1 MSDGPDRSRARRLR
15 ILAVLLLL
23 PVCCIAWEL
32 LRGAAGFSIPRL
44 LATAASLLLAAA
56 LAALVIGPDRWRTA
70 CDRFFLDR
78 LAWLQSRTPVSSRWW
93 CWLAIVIAWSSFLG
107 AIQRGAPLQNLR
119 TTDSAAF
126 SRYASDVRQEGGPLA
141 LVGDLYG
148 GRYGEANQHPLLI
161 GILSTVDTKVIFIN
175 VKQDGSGFD
184 DGKTFMVHD
193 TDGNQQVFELDDEA
207 GTVGVSARNVAVI
220 YSSTASTS
228 ADGMAITIRDAI
240 KRASEEG
247 SLNVAATASGSR
259 VTITGG
265 RNIVLGDQLTGLEL
279 SQVNLHQLV
288 TMGISLAGF
297 ILVTLL
303 VIRLAGHQ
311 VGAVFAALLGTNA
324 TFGHLSLQVTCECLL
339 IPLVTLC
346 WWSFQ
351 RWTQTAGRPSPWRVM
366 IAAGAVLGLVQLA
379 KGTGAIFLAGTLAWL
394 LLPGCCFA
402 RPRPDPEGQDLDP
415 ADGAKRGR
423 LALILLAAWITIASP
438 LLVRNLRV
446 YGHPLYNV
454 NSHFLFMDEFE
465 NPSEVS
471 RRITIGEA
479 AKEYFA
485 THGIGEMVQRE
496 ATGLSWESFNM
507 ARLLGPQPLEDSR
520 LLPGIL
526 LLLLALL
533 GIGLCPGRGYLLLAC
548 WLLLMIPLFAWYDP
562 IVRSGERFL
571 APLIPALLFYAAV
584 AACRLLSP
592 ASTAA
597 PTKARQSLLPLACI
611 AWCLIWN
618 GATWIGYGTAAFRP

>member
-1 MSDGPDRSRARRLR
+1 LR
-15 ILAVLLLL
+15 ILAALLLL

-32 LRGAAGFSIPRL
+32 LRGAAEFSMPRL

-56 LAALVIGPDRWRTA
+56 LAALVIGPGRWRTA

-107 AIQRGAPLQNLR
+107 VIQRGAPLQDLR

-126 SRYASDVRQEGGPLA
+126 SRYASEVRQEGGPLA

-161 GILSTVDTKVIFIN
+161 GTLSTVDTNVI
-175 VKQDGSGFD
+175 S
-184 DGKTFMVHD
+184 
-193 TDGNQQVFELDDEA
+193 
-207 GTVGVSARNVAVI
+207 
-220 YSSTASTS
+220 
-228 ADGMAITIRDAI
+228 
-240 KRASEEG
+240 
-247 SLNVAATASGSR
+247 
-259 VTITGG
+259 
-265 RNIVLGDQLTGLEL
+265 
-279 SQVNLHQLV
+279 HQLV
-288 TMGISLAGF
+288 TAGISLAGF

-379 KGTGAIFLAGTLAWL
+379 KGTGPIFLAGTLAWL

-415 ADGAKRGR
+415 ADGAQRGR

-485 THGIGEMVQRE
+485 THSIGEMVQRE

-507 ARLLGPQPLEDSR
+507 ARLLGPQPLEESR
-520 LLPGIL
+520 ILPGIL

-548 WLLLMIPLFAWYDP
+548 WLLLMVPLFAWYDP

-571 APLIPALLFYAAV
+571 APLIPAILFYAAV

-597 PTKARQSLLPLACI
+597 PTKARHSLLPLACI
-611 AWCLIWN
+611 AWCLVWN